1 MTKPVLTQ
9 VDASKSGLG
18 AAVIQSN
25 MPVAYAS
32 RALTETEKRYAQI
45 EKELLA
51 VVFECNRFS
60 QYIYGQPVTVESDH
74 QPLETIMKKSLDKAP
89 ARLQRMMLN
98 LQHYD
103 VVVKYKPGK
112 ELYVADTLSRAHL
125 SSHPEEDTLDLEHH
139 VSSVISALPISDDK
153 LTEIRTETQK
163 DATMRALLEIING
176 VWPRHK
182 QNLPSSVRQFWSYRD
197 ELWASDGVVF
207 KSDKILIPPCLRKDV
222 LRKIHQG
229 HMGIERSKQRARE
242 LVFWPGI
249 SSDIETTVSK
259 CSICAE
265 YRCSNQ
271 KEPMIAHEIP
281 QYPWQIVATDLFVW
295 NGDDYLLVV
304 DYYSRY
310 WEIAKL
316 PNTKSVAIIGKIKV
330 FFARHGIPETVM
342 SDNGPH
348 YSANE
353 FTRFSKEWG
362 FNHVTSSTTYP
373 QSNGLAERTVRT
385 VKSTLEKARRDKQ
398 DPNLAF
404 LEHRNTPIDDIGSP
418 AQMCVGRRLRSRMP
432 STTDQLC
439 PMILDPQTVRRKLER
454 KQSNQKKY
462 YDTL

>member
-1 MTKPVLTQ
+1 
-9 VDASKSGLG
+9 
-18 AAVIQSN
+18 
-25 MPVAYAS
+25 
-32 RALTETEKRYAQI
+32 
-45 EKELLA
+45 
-51 VVFECNRFS
+51 
-60 QYIYGQPVTVESDH
+60 
-74 QPLETIMKKSLDKAP
+74 
-89 ARLQRMMLN
+89 MMLN
-98 LQHYD
+98 LQDYD

-163 DATMRALLEIING
+163 DATMRALLEIINDG
-176 VWPRHK
+176 WPRHK
-182 QNLPSSVRQFWSYRD
+182 QNFPSSVRQFWSYRD

-304 DYYSRY
+304 DYYSRF
-310 WEIAKL
+310 WEVAKL
-316 PNTKSVAIIGKIKV
+316 PNTKSVTIIGKIKV

-342 SDNGPH
+342 SDNGPQ

-362 FNHVTSSTTYP
+362 FNHVTSSPTYP

-418 AQMCVGRRLRSRMP
+418 AQMCMGRRLRSRMP